1 MVKRAFARAQTR
13 RRLPIVTS
21 LQPATS
27 ILKTAMEPWLSGTHT
42 DLPAVLRAVVH
53 ALEMA
58 RDDIDAAVAPL
69 PDAALDARPGNAASI
84 AFHLRHIPRSLD
96 RLLTYAEGN
105 QLSPAQLDALR
116 SEGEPGAARAD
127 LLADLHAGL
136 EAATRRV
143 CAFAGADLEQPRGV
157 GRKAL
162 PASVAGLLVH
172 CADHTLRHTG
182 QIVTTAKIL
191 AGI

>member
-1 MVKRAFARAQTR
+1 
-13 RRLPIVTS
+13 
-21 LQPATS
+21 
-27 ILKTAMEPWLSGTHT
+27 MEPWLRGTHT

-58 RDDIDAAVAPL
+58 REDIDAAVDPL
-69 PDAALDARPGNAASI
+69 PDAALDARPGHAASI

-105 QLSPAQLDALR
+105 QLSPTQLEALKT
-116 SEGEPGAARAD
+116 EGDPGEPKAG
-127 LLADLHAGL
+127 LLAEFHQGL
-136 EAATRRV
+136 DDGTRRIR
-143 CAFAGADLEQPRGV
+143 AFAAADLEQPRGV

-162 PASVAGLLVH
+162 PTSVGGLLVH

-182 QIVTTAKIL
+182 QVVTTAKIV
-191 AGI
+191 APN

>member
-1 MVKRAFARAQTR
+1 MT
-13 RRLPIVTS
+13 
-21 LQPATS
+21 
-27 ILKTAMEPWLSGTHT
+27 EPWLRGTHT

-58 RDDIDAAVAPL
+58 REDIDAAVAAL
-69 PDAALDARPGNAASI
+69 PDAALDARPGQVASI

-105 QLSPAQLDALR
+105 QLSAEQLVTLKT
-116 SEGEPGAARAD
+116 EGEAGASKAD
-127 LLADLHAGL
+127 LLAEFHEGL
-136 EAATRRV
+136 EEAARRV
-143 CAFAGADLEQPRGV
+143 RALAGSDLEQARGV

-162 PASVAGLLVH
+162 PTSVGSLLVH

-182 QIVTTAKIL
+182 QVVTTAKVV
-191 AGI
+191 AGG